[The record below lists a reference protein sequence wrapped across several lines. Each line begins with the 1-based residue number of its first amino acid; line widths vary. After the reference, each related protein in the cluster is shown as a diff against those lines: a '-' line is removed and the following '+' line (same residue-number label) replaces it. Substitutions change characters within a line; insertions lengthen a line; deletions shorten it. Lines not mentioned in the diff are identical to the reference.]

1 MSPVRKI
8 GFACCTYEHQQQKNT
23 RTAQQEPYTEKKLS
37 PQMLK
42 IEKNLMLHSYTT
54 NNYLNII
61 YNQNLYN
68 KDHFLIEIFIIR
80 I

>member
-23 RTAQQEPYTEKKLS
+23 TTAQQEPYTEKKLS
-37 PQMLK
+37 PQIWK
-42 IEKNLMLHSYTT
+42 IKKILSYITK
-54 NNYLNII
+54 NYLNII

-68 KDHFLIEIFIIR
+68 KEDFLIEILIIG